1 MMTLPVS
8 VLLAVLVLVIYGD
21 FVKGELQWGTY
32 NPGSIFSV
40 RARVPDSP
48 MVGIA
53 WAPSKKQQ
61 AIRSG
66 IGDASGPTFF
76 RYHDG
81 ASFATEIITDEEA
94 GVVVNAT
101 WVHLDKKAWALR
113 VEGTSKTL
121 DRSERDLSFYVYTS
135 MVNDHPK
142 EGEES
147 TGKVE
152 VEIESEE
159 YAAFVASKSKIGPFR
174 VEFREPASG
183 AVTRDRSS
191 KHSRL
196 QDVTNDLSVFHFLG
210 LEVMIPSRFEISLRH
225 SILSSMPTDSQS
237 RGDKR
242 GHPKGFIAL
251 PDLEAQNS
259 NLAIVQRY
267 LRTPFQFD
275 VVFESSAA
283 DDAVSEA
290 VEAHRRS
297 FESRFRHVFNLE
309 EFSVAQIEFAQITL
323 SNLLGGFG
331 YFHGPLT
338 INSTDARPGEDR
350 LKASSEASLL
360 SATPSRES
368 FPRGFLWDE
377 GFHQMLVQKWDPELS
392 REALKSWLAT
402 MEPSGWIP
410 REQTRGADAITR
422 FPQHIQHYMIQSPD
436 VVNPPTLVM
445 PVRALM
451 LSEPVQVD
459 GKGGIIRSGFVSDA
473 FERLSK
479 HVMFLAMSQAG
490 KVENT
495 FYWRGRQETDGVI
508 HTLASG
514 LDDYPRAKNISEAE
528 MHLDLA
534 CWIAWS
540 LKSVATLAPT
550 RKAQEADML
559 RAAANQITT
568 TLFEKHR
575 GPGSYELLCDQGANG
590 SACHEGYVT
599 LFPMILGLEDASS
612 PRLGSILRLV
622 RDEDRLW
629 SKGGLRSLSKQDP
642 EYGKNDGYWTGPVW
656 MPINYLVL
664 ASLKTKYSVE
674 NGPYKELAKDT
685 YERLRKT
692 IVGNVYSEYKRTG
705 TVWEQYNPE
714 TGGGQRGRDFT
725 GWTSLVVLIM
735 AEEYA
740 GVIV

>member
-1 MMTLPVS
+1 MRRIV
-8 VLLAVLVLVIYGD
+8 
-21 FVKGELQWGTY
+21 
-32 NPGSIFSV
+32 
-40 RARVPDSP
+40 
-48 MVGIA
+48 
-53 WAPSKKQQ
+53 APSML
-61 AIRSG
+61 
-66 IGDASGPTFF
+66 
-76 RYHDG
+76 
-81 ASFATEIITDEEA
+81 
-94 GVVVNAT
+94 N
-101 WVHLDKKAWALR
+101 
-113 VEGTSKTL
+113 
-121 DRSERDLSFYVYTS
+121 
-135 MVNDHPK
+135 
-142 EGEES
+142 
-147 TGKVE
+147 
-152 VEIESEE
+152 
-159 YAAFVASKSKIGPFR
+159 VASI
-174 VEFREPASG
+174 VC
-183 AVTRDRSS
+183 TCN
-191 KHSRL
+191 KHK
-196 QDVTNDLSVFHFLG
+196 
-210 LEVMIPSRFEISLRH
+210 
-225 SILSSMPTDSQS
+225 DSQS
-237 RGDKR
+237 RGSESE
-242 GHPKGFIAL
+242 HPTGFIAL
-251 PDLEAQNS
+251 PDHEDPKS
-259 NLAIVQRY
+259 NVAIVQRY

-275 VVFESSAA
+275 VVFESTAD

-297 FESRFRHVFNLE
+297 FENRFRHVFNLE
-309 EFSVAQIEFAQITL
+309 QFSAAQIEFAEITL

-331 YFHGPLT
+331 YFHGPLM

-350 LKASSEASLL
+350 IKASSEASLL

-377 GFHQMLVQKWDPELS
+377 GFHQMLVQKWDPQLS

-410 REQTRGADAITR
+410 REQTRGTDAITR

-451 LSEPVQVD
+451 LSEPVKVD
-459 GKGGIIRSGFVSDA
+459 GKGGIIRSGFVLDA

-479 HVMFLAMSQAG
+479 HVTFLAMSQAG

-495 FYWRGRQETDGVI
+495 FYWRGRQETNGII

-540 LKSVATLAPT
+540 LKSVASLAPT
-550 RKAQEADML
+550 QKAQQADML
-559 RAAANQITT
+559 RAAADQITT

-575 GPGSYELLCDQGANG
+575 GPDSSELLCDQGADG
-590 SACHEGYVT
+590 SACHDGYVT

-612 PRLGSILRLV
+612 PRLGSMLRLV

-642 EYGKNDGYWTGPVW
+642 EYGKKDGYWTGPVW